1 MAAANET
8 HSTYGNKAAYDINP
22 LPLELLSFDAVVA
35 DNNTDVQLSWS
46 TASERNNAYFT
57 IEHTFN
63 GKSEMIAEVA
73 AQGGEGEGADYRYL
87 HINQP
92 VGTHYYRLYQIDV
105 DGTTTVASEWVAV
118 VIEDANQP
126 VLTASVVPNPGK
138 CQNIRITVSG
148 ISGGKFR
155 YVVADMSGKAVIDH
169 MVETAGVTSYQ
180 IETTDWNLQPSVYLI
195 KVFTDNGQTV
205 SKFVVE

>member
-8 HSTYGNKAAYDINP
+8 NITYGNKAAYEINP
-22 LPLELLSFDAVVA
+22 LPIELFSFTAEAVA
-35 DNNTDVQLSWS
+35 NNDVRLDWS
-46 TASERNNAYFT
+46 TASEHNNAYFT

-63 GKSEMIAEVA
+63 GVTEMVAEVA
-73 AQGGEGEGADYRYL
+73 AQGGAGEGADYSYL

-92 VGTHYYRLYQIDV
+92 VGTHYYRLHQTDI
-105 DGTTTVASEWVAV
+105 DGTTTIASEWVAV
-118 VIEDANQP
+118 VVEDANQP
-126 VLTASVVPNPGK
+126 QLMMGIVPNPGK
-138 CQNIRITVSG
+138 CENIKVSVSG

-155 YVVADMSGKAVIDH
+155 YVVADMSGQSLIDRTIN
-169 MVETAGVTSYQ
+169 TAQSTSYQ
-180 IETTDWNLQPSVYLI
+180 IDATDWNLQPSVYLI